1 MFLLG
6 LPLVGWLL
14 WWWNE
19 IWFVTPVKARCSST
33 NIKMLP
39 GHLGFPF
46 FGEMLTFLWYFK
58 ILRRPDDFIYSKIRK
73 YGENVGAYRT
83 YLFGSPS
90 ILVCSPAL
98 SKVILNSPDTFKQ
111 AWPTTEAQGP
121 NSVISL
127 EGAHHDRVKSL
138 LLNAINHPHA
148 LARIAIHVQPAI
160 VHALQSWAQ
169 KGKITTLDELKKVTL
184 LNMGRY
190 FASLDF
196 GPQHHSIEQI
206 LFAITQGF
214 RAQPSKIPGSAY
226 RYAVKCRT
234 KFKNIIR
241 VELEKRKQQNKNA
254 NDAKDLMDEL
264 MQMKDEEGKKLTDE
278 EVLDNIVSSIHVG
291 YISTAYLSTWALY
304 FVAKNPDVLH
314 KLREENMELAKDKR
328 DQFITYEDV
337 LKLKYTNKV
346 VEETVRLANL
356 SGFVFRKTTED
367 VDYKGYLIPKDWK
380 IIVWIRHLH
389 VDPANFENPMGF
401 NPDRWDIRPK
411 VGTFYAFGGG
421 WKSCPGNMLVRLQ
434 LILLLHH
441 LSIGYKWELLN
452 PDVKLRYL
460 SHPIPTDGLQLFVS
474 EI

>member
-1 MFLLG
+1 MHSL
-6 LPLVGWLL
+6 
-14 WWWNE
+14 
-19 IWFVTPVKARCSST
+19 
-33 NIKMLP
+33 
-39 GHLGFPF
+39 
-46 FGEMLTFLWYFK
+46 
-58 ILRRPDDFIYSKIRK
+58 
-73 YGENVGAYRT
+73 YGENVGAYKT
-83 YLFGSPS
+83 YMFGSPT
-90 ILVCSPAL
+90 ILVCSPSL

-127 EGAHHDRVKSL
+127 EGTHHDRVKGL
-138 LLNAINHPHA
+138 LMNAINHPHA
-148 LARIAIHVQPAI
+148 LARITIHVQPAI

-169 KGKITTLDELKKVTL
+169 KGKITTFDELK
-184 LNMGRY
+184 
-190 FASLDF
+190 
-196 GPQHHSIEQI
+196 
-206 LFAITQGF
+206 
-214 RAQPSKIPGSAY
+214 
-226 RYAVKCRT
+226 KCRT

-241 VELEKRKQQNKNA
+241 VELEKRKQENKNA
-254 NDAKDLMDEL
+254 NEAKDLMDEL

-278 EVLDNIVSSIHVG
+278 E
-291 YISTAYLSTWALY
+291 
-304 FVAKNPDVLH
+304 
-314 KLREENMELAKDKR
+314 EENMELAKDKK

-337 LKLKYTNKV
+337 LKVKYTNKV

-367 VDYKGYLIPKDWK
+367 VDYKGYLLPKDWK
-380 IIVWIRHLH
+380 IIVWIRHLY

-434 LILLLHH
+434 LIILLHH

-452 PDVKLRYL
+452 PNVKLHYL
-460 SHPIPTDGLQLFVS
+460 SHRIPTDGLQLFVS